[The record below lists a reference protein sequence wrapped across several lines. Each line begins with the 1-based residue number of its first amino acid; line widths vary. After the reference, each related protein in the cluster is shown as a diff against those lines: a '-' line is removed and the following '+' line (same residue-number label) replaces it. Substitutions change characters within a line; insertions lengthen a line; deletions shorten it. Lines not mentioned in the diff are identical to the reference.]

1 MSLNL
6 YLLRHGETNYSQAGV
21 FCGDLDAELTANG
34 TQMAQEFAVAYETV
48 KWEAIYTSPMK
59 RTQATAQPLCEAVGI
74 ASQQRDGLKEIKYG
88 KWEGQTV
95 AWAQQNYAHDYS
107 RWLAEP
113 AWNAPTTG
121 ETAVEVANRGSIV
134 VAEIAAQHS
143 SGNVL
148 IVSHK
153 ATIRLIICNLLGI
166 DLSRY
171 RYRLNVLAGSVSRV
185 KFDVNGPLLE
195 ALGDRSY
202 MNEKLRAVEGT

>member
-21 FCGDLDAELTANG
+21 FCGELDAELTANG

-48 KWEAIYTSPMK
+48 NWEAIYTSPMK
-59 RTQATAQPLCEAVGI
+59 RTQATARPLCGAVGI

-95 AWAQQNYAHDYS
+95 AWAQQNYADDYA

-113 AWNAPTTG
+113 AWNAPTAG

-134 VAEIAAQHS
+134 VAEIAAQHP

-185 KFDVNGPLLE
+185 KFAANGPMLE